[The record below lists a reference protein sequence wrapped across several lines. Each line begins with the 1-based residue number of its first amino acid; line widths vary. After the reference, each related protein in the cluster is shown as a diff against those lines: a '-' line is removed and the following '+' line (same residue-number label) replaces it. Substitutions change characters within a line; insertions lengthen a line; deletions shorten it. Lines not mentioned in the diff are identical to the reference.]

1 MEGDRRRQSCM
12 FKDLHEAVQHLK
24 CACMCTY
31 DPPFICRAS
40 LPSCFARRAAAEV
53 FLLLRS
59 PCFFDSFLE
68 VTEVGAASFHLPQTE
83 TCSEKRKKKLRE
95 LNRGKDIQVKTE
107 GSCKKVKE
115 KEAREKASDNTRRFP
130 SRSLTA
136 STALSATLMPHAPPH
151 ALCEA
156 DLGATTPPVATD
168 GTANCFLAT
177 G

>member
-1 MEGDRRRQSCM
+1 MTHHSFAAHPFRPALPGERQPKFSY
-12 FKDLHEAVQHLK
+12 V
-24 CACMCTY
+24 
-31 DPPFICRAS
+31 
-40 LPSCFARRAAAEV
+40 
-53 FLLLRS
+53 LLLS
-59 PCFFDSFLE
+59 PCFFDNFLE
-68 VTEVGAASFHLPQTE
+68 VTESGSSQLPLAPNLKKE
-83 TCSEKRKKKLRE
+83 RKIRE

>member
-1 MEGDRRRQSCM
+1 MTHHSFAAHPFRPALPGERQPKFSY
-12 FKDLHEAVQHLK
+12 V
-24 CACMCTY
+24 
-31 DPPFICRAS
+31 
-40 LPSCFARRAAAEV
+40 
-53 FLLLRS
+53 LLLS
-59 PCFFDSFLE
+59 PCFFDSVLE
-68 VTEVGAASFHLPQTE
+68 VTEVGAASFQT
-83 TCSEKRKKKLRE
+83 CPKPEKRKKKLRE

-136 STALSATLMPHAPPH
+136 STALTATLMPHAPPH

>member
-1 MEGDRRRQSCM
+1 MTHHSFAAHPFRPALPGERQPKFSY
-12 FKDLHEAVQHLK
+12 V
-24 CACMCTY
+24 
-31 DPPFICRAS
+31 
-40 LPSCFARRAAAEV
+40 
-53 FLLLRS
+53 LLLS

-83 TCSEKRKKKLRE
+83 TCSEKRKKKLHE

-156 DLGATTPPVATD
+156 DLGAPTPPVAPPAPSQAALPLRGDRPSASRRPCSATSLH
-168 GTANCFLAT
+168 GRCFVAS
-177 G
+177 GCRR